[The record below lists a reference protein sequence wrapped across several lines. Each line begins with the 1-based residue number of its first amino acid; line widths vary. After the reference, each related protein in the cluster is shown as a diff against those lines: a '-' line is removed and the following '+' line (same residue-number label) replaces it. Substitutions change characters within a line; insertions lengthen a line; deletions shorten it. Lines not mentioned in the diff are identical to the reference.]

1 MSTLAEQVDVEQ
13 AEYEAE
19 GEGEPEPEPDPEPG
33 PDEPEPAEPEALV
46 AIGPDE
52 IAKAERARSAYRK
65 KIGDILG
72 AESVEHECLLCAGL
86 GYLPALPP
94 PGVTFTIVDT
104 DEGPALLADE
114 PRSEP
119 PYKVSEVTE
128 TCAAC
133 DGYGLVLTG
142 AKTEGGR
149 LWQCSVCGGAGHVPK
164 AGANPPLH
172 AVAPTAAPSPPSAD
186 ITMGGSVPDAWGRP
200 SGHQHW
206 GVPPAAIP
214 G

>member
-1 MSTLAEQVDVEQ
+1 MTTMAEQVDEEQ

-19 GEGEPEPEPDPEPG
+19 GEAEPEPEPDPEPA
-33 PDEPEPAEPEALV
+33 PDEPESHEPEALA

-94 PGVTFTIVDT
+94 PGVTFTIVET
-104 DEGPALLADE
+104 EEGPALLADE
-114 PRSEP
+114 PRTEP
-119 PYKVSEVTE
+119 PYRTSEVTE
-128 TCAAC
+128 TCVAC

-142 AKTEGGR
+142 SKTEGGR
-149 LWQCSVCGGAGHVPK
+149 LWQCSVCNGSGHTPV
-164 AGANPPLH
+164 AGA
-172 AVAPTAAPSPPSAD
+172 ASVPSPVAMATAPPPIASVPPMPD
-186 ITMGGSVPDAWGRP
+186 GVPDAWGRP

>member
-1 MSTLAEQVDVEQ
+1 MAEQVEVEQ
-13 AEYEAE
+13 EEYEAE
-19 GEGEPEPEPDPEPG
+19 GEGEPEPEPDPEPA
-33 PDEPEPAEPEALV
+33 PDEPESAEPEALV

-104 DEGPALLADE
+104 EDGPALLADE
-114 PRSEP
+114 PRHEP

-142 AKTEGGR
+142 SKTEGGR
-149 LWQCSVCGGAGHVPK
+149 LWQCSICGGSGHVAK
-164 AGANPPLH
+164 AGATPTIDYAPNATASPVTVTIPAPPDG
-172 AVAPTAAPSPPSAD
+172 VA
-186 ITMGGSVPDAWGRP
+186 DAWGRP

-206 GVPPAAIP
+206 GVPPASIP

>member
-1 MSTLAEQVDVEQ
+1 MAEQVDAEQ
-13 AEYEAE
+13 AEYEVE
-19 GEGEPEPEPDPEPG
+19 GEREPEPEPDPEPG
-33 PDEPEPAEPEALV
+33 PDEPAEPAEPEAA
-46 AIGPDE
+46 AIGPEE

-72 AESVEHECLLCAGL
+72 TESVEHECLLCAGL
-86 GYLPALPP
+86 GYLPSLPP

-128 TCAAC
+128 ACGAC

-142 AKTEGGR
+142 SRTEGGR
-149 LWQCSVCGGAGHVPK
+149 LWQCSVCGGAGHVAK
-164 AGANPPLH
+164 AGANPILH
-172 AVAPTAAPSPPSAD
+172 PVAAPAAAPPLATPPPMPD
-186 ITMGGSVPDAWGRP
+186 GVADAWGRP
-200 SGHQHW
+200 SGHKHW
-206 GVPPAAIP
+206 GVPPAMIP

>member
-1 MSTLAEQVDVEQ
+1 MEIEQE
-13 AEYEAE
+13 EYERE
-19 GEGEPEPEPDPEPG
+19 GDREPEPEPDPEPG
-33 PDEPEPAEPEALV
+33 PDEPEPEPEPEAT
-46 AIGPDE
+46 AIGPEE
-52 IAKAERARSAYRK
+52 IQKAERARSAYRK

-72 AESVEHECLLCAGL
+72 ADSVEHECLLCAGL

-104 DEGPALLADE
+104 EEGPALLADE

-142 AKTEGGR
+142 SKTEGGR
-149 LWQCSVCGGAGHVPK
+149 LWQCSVCNGAGHTPI
-164 AGANPPLH
+164 AGALPSPHPVAPQGAAPPLQ
-172 AVAPTAAPSPPSAD
+172 AAPPMPD
-186 ITMGGSVPDAWGRP
+186 GVPDAWGRP